1 MSKIDTNSTKTVFY
15 FNKCV
20 YSNQHATS
28 PANLNEIRKN

>member
-1 MSKIDTNSTKTVFY
+1 MNKIDTNSSKPAFY

-28 PANLNEIRKN
+28 SANLNEIRKN

>member
-1 MSKIDTNSTKTVFY
+1 MNKIDKNSSDIVIY

-28 PANLNEIRKN
+28 SANLNEIRKN